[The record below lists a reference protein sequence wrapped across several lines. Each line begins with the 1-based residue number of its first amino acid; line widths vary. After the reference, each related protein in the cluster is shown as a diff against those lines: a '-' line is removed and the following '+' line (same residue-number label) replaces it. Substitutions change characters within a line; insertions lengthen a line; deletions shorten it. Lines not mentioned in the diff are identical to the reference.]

1 MLSIAQ
7 TVHVAETTALGP
19 VRVYGEIVAMQ
30 LGDAELALTFAHT
43 ANASWGTVTA
53 NQPLPQ
59 PHLPQP
65 PLKRAIP

>member
-53 NQPLPQ
+53 N
-59 PHLPQP
+59 
-65 PLKRAIP
+65 